1 MPSEKQLA
9 ANRLNA
15 QRSTGPRTPAG
26 KAASA
31 ANALKTGIYS
41 ESHIIKGE
49 SVADLEALTAT
60 YDAEYHPT
68 TATQRMLVD
77 TLIYNEWLLRRLRR
91 VETDI
96 WNMGIEFL
104 KKSQF
109 QSKRHL
115 IGDTF
120 SNQQETLA
128 RLQRRIDS
136 LDRACHRALKA
147 LRQIQGDEPQSA
159 EPQPEDWNQPEPCL
173 TPPVSPHPV
182 PSQVGFIHSLLHRP
196 IPSQQSTPCQP
207 TVTTDRLPEIGF
219 VPSPAWKP

>member
-1 MPSEKQLA
+1 MSTEKQLA
-9 ANRLNA
+9 ANRANA
-15 QRSTGPRTPAG
+15 QKSTGPRTSAG
-26 KAASA
+26 
-31 ANALKTGIYS
+31 NALKTGIYS

-49 SVADLEALTAT
+49 SAADLEALTAT

-68 TATQRMLVD
+68 TATQRALVD
-77 TLIYNEWLLRRLRR
+77 TLIHNEWLLRRLRR

-128 RLQRRIDS
+128 LLQRRIDS
-136 LDRACHRALKA
+136 LDRASHRALKA
-147 LRQIQGDEPQSA
+147 LRQIQVDEPPSGI
-159 EPQPEDWNQPEPCL
+159 QPDDSNQPEPRL
-173 TPPVSPHPV
+173 PQLITPEPV
-182 PSQVGFIHSLLHRP
+182 PSA
-196 IPSQQSTPCQP
+196 
-207 TVTTDRLPEIGF
+207 IGF
-219 VPSPAWKP
+219 VPSPSLHAPHNRLPLAPGHP